1 MNEDVCW
8 CVLVVVFWPLDTT
21 GTVCGS
27 HLERWRTDARAPKCQ
42 AQHLFFVSLL
52 GVWTCFSLAKL
63 EACCAI
69 KGTREGLCFSMY
81 HDENEAC

>member
-1 MNEDVCW
+1 MFSW
-8 CVLVVVFWPLDTT
+8 LFFGLLTLQGLCVGRIWKGGVQMLGPR
-21 GTVCGS
+21 S
-27 HLERWRTDARAPKCQ
+27 AR
-42 AQHLFFVSLL
+42 LNTYFFVSLL